1 MLVLTD
7 SRQRRLAGRFLTI
20 FLRAR
25 EFLQRLSVNRVTPLI
40 DDIVVL
46 RSVYVLA
53 LNFSVT
59 QKYRVNKLRIRHYL
73 LMSTFK
79 TQF

>member
-25 EFLQRLSVNRVTPLI
+25 EFLQRLSVNRVTPQN
-40 DDIVVL
+40 DDIVV
-46 RSVYVLA
+46 
-53 LNFSVT
+53 
-59 QKYRVNKLRIRHYL
+59 
-73 LMSTFK
+73 
-79 TQF
+79 